1 MKLNSLGKLTF
12 ASIKN
17 ITQNMDLIVTLYSL
31 PKHLQE
37 KMKILVLHQQERR
50 SLQKKMIL
58 NFKKVLKMYRNI

>member
-37 KMKILVLHQQERR
+37 KMKILELHQQERR